1 MIIDESFVETRMEVQ
16 SALLRRLGETGII
29 NIETSER
36 NGGVVESFPVQDDEE
51 VIMVTNR
58 GKLIRLGVKGI
69 RIAGRV
75 TQGVT
80 LLNTEKSEK
89 VVSVTTVKKNEVE

>member
-1 MIIDESFVETRMEVQ
+1 
-16 SALLRRLGETGII
+16 
-29 NIETSER
+29 
-36 NGGVVESFPVQDDEE
+36 
-51 VIMVTNR
+51 MVTNR